1 MTLLPYYQELCLSSF
16 GLPNPFN
23 FICPVKTTIATTKL
37 QMFDRNSIFDIY
49 LGSGKQ
55 FRTDDSKHTLTL
67 LTSETF
73 WAQSTTKDYIRAE
86 HKLHS
91 ISKLFISQVIILQ
104 VMFLFSLFL
113 FRGHSTREPASNSV
127 TYFILQAYTGTGVSH
142 SQHRKK
148 PGEVLEK
155 MQMNRLKG

>member
-1 MTLLPYYQELCLSSF
+1 MTQNPDAEIRVPPDEDPELSELGYLFNLGGGKIRRKKMTLLPYCQELCLSSF
-16 GLPNPFN
+16 CLPNPFN

-73 WAQSTTKDYIRAE
+73 
-86 HKLHS
+86 
-91 ISKLFISQVIILQ
+91 
-104 VMFLFSLFL
+104 
-113 FRGHSTREPASNSV
+113 
-127 TYFILQAYTGTGVSH
+127 
-142 SQHRKK
+142 
-148 PGEVLEK
+148 
-155 MQMNRLKG
+155 